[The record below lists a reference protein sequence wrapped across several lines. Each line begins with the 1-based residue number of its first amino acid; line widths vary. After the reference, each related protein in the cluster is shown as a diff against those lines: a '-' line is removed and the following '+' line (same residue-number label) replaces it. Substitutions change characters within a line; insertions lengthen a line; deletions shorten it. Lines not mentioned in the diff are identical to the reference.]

1 MKIWTLTW
9 MIILLSVVIIILS
22 LALYLSIAAILSY
35 WGTNP
40 KKLNCTTNQT
50 IFLSSN
56 GMHIDLIMATNMLPS
71 YFLSNLSPMPT
82 TRYYAIGWG
91 DKGFYLETPSW
102 PELKLSTAMN
112 AMLINSATAMHVTQ
126 YQNIQSHWVP
136 ISVCQEQIEIL
147 NEYITTTFQLDPSG
161 APIEILGV
169 GKTPDDRFYEAKGC
183 YTGLKTCNIWVSEGL
198 KKASIKTARWS
209 PFVYGI
215 IHHAE
220 KQAGESDL

>member
-112 AMLINSATAMHVTQ
+112 AM
-126 YQNIQSHWVP
+126 
-136 ISVCQEQIEIL
+136 SV
-147 NEYITTTFQLDPSG
+147 S
-161 APIEILGV
+161 
-169 GKTPDDRFYEAKGC
+169 
-183 YTGLKTCNIWVSEGL
+183 YTHLTL
-198 KKASIKTARWS
+198 PTKA
-209 PFVYGI
+209 
-215 IHHAE
+215 
-220 KQAGESDL
+220 